1 MPTVWLSPS
10 LINSRSVLVSETVP
24 SACSSASSASAATR
38 TSTVVVVVDD
48 AVTVKALALTPVPAV
63 VVTLSLPVV
72 APLGTVACIWVSE
85 STVTRVAGVPFKAT
99 WVAPG
104 TKFVPVRVTAVPTGP
119 LVGVNELIV
128 GGNPVTVKAL
138 ALSTEPAGVVTLI
151 LPLVAPPGTLVLIW
165 VSVPPFKLA
174 GVPFKAT
181 WVAPVKF
188 VPVMV
193 TPVPTG
199 PLVGVNDV
207 IVGGGVPDP
216 PFTMVK

>member
-1 MPTVWLSPS
+1 STE
-10 LINSRSVLVSETVP
+10 VLV
-24 SACSSASSASAATR
+24 
-38 TSTVVVVVDD
+38 DD
-48 AVTVKALALTPVPAV
+48 
-63 VVTLSLPVV
+63 
-72 APLGTVACIWVSE
+72 
-85 STVTRVAGVPFKAT
+85 
-99 WVAPG
+99 
-104 TKFVPVRVTAVPTGP
+104 
-119 LVGVNELIV
+119 
-128 GGNPVTVKAL
+128 PVTMKAL

-151 LPLVAPPGTLVLIW
+151 LPVVAPPGTLVLIW
-165 VSVPPFKLA
+165 VSETIPKLA
-174 GVPFKAT
+174 VVPLKVT